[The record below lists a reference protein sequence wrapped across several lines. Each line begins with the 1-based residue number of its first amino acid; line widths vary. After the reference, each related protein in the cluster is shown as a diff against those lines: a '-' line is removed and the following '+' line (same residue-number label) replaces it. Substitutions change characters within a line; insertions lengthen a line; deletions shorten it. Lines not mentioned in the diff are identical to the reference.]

1 MQGPLCGSCH
11 DDNPGSLR
19 YFKATSDLRQI
30 HIDTYLPAWV
40 HRYIYVGLNGYHTW
54 HTFFFTCHT
63 HTVHTIYIAYHTLP
77 AYHEYGY
84 AQPPQHRNITRFTT
98 DQGSGKR
105 KNPAALVTKN
115 LLIFSKMNREWLN
128 DDDIMIMTM
137 MITVYIWLW
146 YIMIMIIDFPQF
158 PCFLAS
164 RDGLPSNC
172 HLAGFKALQV

>member
-1 MQGPLCGSCH
+1 MT
-11 DDNPGSLR
+11 
-19 YFKATSDLRQI
+19 YFFL
-30 HIDTYLPAWV
+30 YMP
-40 HRYIYVGLNGYHTW
+40 
-54 HTFFFTCHT
+54 HT

-105 KNPAALVTKN
+105 KNPAALGTKN

-128 DDDIMIMTM
+128 DNDIMIMTM
-137 MITVYIWLW
+137 MITVYIYICIWLW

-172 HLAGFKALQV
+172 HLAGFKALQVSRIWVRWEWVDLMMRIMW